1 MRIYVALLT
10 GGKESDYGRVYT
22 DEFDHVPELDE
33 FREFL
38 LHPAVDGGYG
48 LVNAVALYGCE
59 TGGEPLKVFCLPE
72 PVDVHAGVIPF
83 LHGGKLMRGVEVR
96 AESLTR
102 TDVAVSLGENC

>member
-10 GGKESDYGRVYT
+10 GGKESNYGRVCT

-59 TGGEPLKVFCLPE
+59 TGGDPLKVFQLPH

-83 LHGGKLMRGVEVR
+83 LHNGELMRGIEIH
-96 AESLTR
+96 AEAR
-102 TDVAVSLGENC
+102 TNTEAVAKSCI